1 MGINLSDVKDSGE
14 KVSLDSIP
22 SSNGLSLSDLQEDL
36 KPVINT
42 QHFIN
47 SDSFVNIQ
55 DCYVLDVESYALN
68 SKVRLIQLFS
78 VKDKVVRVWVHGK
91 INDKE
96 KIVEH
101 LKELGVSILFH
112 EYYVDEKTIE
122 LMKSFG
128 WGNSNNHDYNAEK
141 WMFDDFFKFIHDNPK
156 GILGHNVSHFDLGLL
171 CMSKQFFKIKSKVH
185 FFSYGVGSGINDR
198 RVVFSYVVGDD
209 KDGGGWC
216 NDYTKERYLVVD
228 TMLIAFTLNEKASLH
243 DLSIKSG
250 SKFPKRDLGDEGYKV
265 FENDVLEYDSVLYG
279 VYDVLSIPDVYNYL
293 KGIIEKPSKDFLKI
307 QSVQSQR
314 CVEHVWMKGSGSLAE
329 SFLSKILGCG
339 ININVP
345 DFLTKYFGGICRVY
359 NKNLVV
365 AEKLKPIKYL
375 DFTSYYPFSCRK
387 QGIFDIL
394 NGGFEYISQ
403 KPFRDYKDKY
413 DSMIFSSTFRIKAVN
428 KLRVMIEGEKHKS
441 KDKIGLGYFRSF
453 NKENRVQDLQHQL
466 MMGVLNRGETTILT
480 KTELEMTK
488 SFFPDSNFIIVEIID
503 ALIPSSFDKSEEF
516 IELFKVRKE
525 LKDLNNP
532 ANIGIKVLLNSCYGK
547 LAESKGHWFNL
558 ACASAITGYCRAVL
572 IKMLVYAKEIDVNVL
587 YCDTDG
593 MYLKGHPDKI
603 RKIQGYAEKFNE
615 HPSRFGE
622 LNLKEEDEDIQAFWG
637 IKRKAY
643 CKIIKKEGK
652 NVLICKGENGNSDVR
667 WRDVV
672 FRLWALTGGKSDV
685 DSINKSIEN
694 NDVSLEINLSEDND
708 ENLKRLGQ
716 KRDVI
721 KSQLKGLRKGLS
733 QKQKNWVGFF
743 EKVYPIIQSEDYGE
757 YLADEDETSIEYN
770 QYVKKLAAHFG
781 FDYNIKDSNMFL
793 HIFEKLKADYYDES
807 QLILLLS
814 KIGNVDLSFYLKGIS
829 DSEKSSNEEL
839 ESIRIKIRNVL
850 VDFESF
856 AKKIYD
862 DYKNKGIEDIFHVKS
877 KAKITRFYNVHV
889 KKSKTYSDGVYIKK
903 ILNEWEKK
911 TQRDTYCGLFF
922 SINRDYSFIEKESDE
937 LDWGLNYEGYFSQ
950 EDKIPVFSAKVYEDL
965 LLNEIRADTI
975 RLKCRSTISLNRL
988 PLEDRKRI
996 TINLMT
1002 LGHVGITNKVHDLNN
1017 FALIIR
1023 LRIPENLSVNDTIV
1037 LNKKNV
1043 NLIKGEFNKSKK
1055 EEEELHSVYSN
1066 ASLFITYI
1074 KQVEAVCRINKIRM
1088 FVPDRNIFNL
1098 YRFFSKLGSYLQ
1110 QLILFKMSESR
1121 IVEKRGE
1128 NKNRVVQGLKL
1139 DYFPRFTFISQCD
1152 IHQGIGIEHLERMH
1166 KAAFNSPFY
1175 VSSINKFIAYQ
1186 LLDYLHVIGYHKK
1199 ASADYKIKNQI
1210 MQDWERNVFEIEKG
1224 EEYRSEIK
1232 FKLKRNFFETL
1243 SYMFVL
1249 NSIRQEKF
1257 FDLVSMDKKRFSKKI
1272 CEFKFSSWIN
1282 GDMEFNEKKCCVLFN
1297 VFVYQVRELNM
1308 NEKPLELTPLLEGSW
1323 VLNTEVVTPPTNVI
1337 EEYEVRWC
1345 FEKDKI
1351 VNSDRAEEIHTEVIR
1366 DF

>member
-1 MGINLSDVKDSGE
+1 MGINLSDIKDSGE

-42 QHFIN
+42 QHYIS
-47 SDSFVNIQ
+47 SDDFFPIG

-68 SKVRLIQLFS
+68 SSVRLIQLYD
-78 VKDKVVRVWVHGK
+78 VKGKVVRVWVHGK

-101 LKELGVSILFH
+101 LNAFGVNVIFEECFKESMM
-112 EYYVDEKTIE
+112 IE
-122 LMKSFG
+122 
-128 WGNSNNHDYNAEK
+128 H
-141 WMFDDFFKFIHDNPK
+141 FFNFIHDNPK
-156 GILGHNVSHFDLGLL
+156 GIIGHNLSHFDFGLL
-171 CMSKQFFKIKSKVH
+171 SMLKQHYKVKSKVH

-198 RVVFSYVVGDD
+198 RVFFSYVIGDD
-209 KDGGGWC
+209 TDSNLWY
-216 NDYTKERYLVVD
+216 NDYKKERYLIVD
-228 TMLIAFTLNEKASLH
+228 TMLMAFTLNEKASLH

-250 SKFPKRDLGDEGYKV
+250 SKFPKRDLGDEGYKI
-265 FENDVLEYDSVLYG
+265 FENDILESDSILYG
-279 VYDVLSIPDVYNYL
+279 IYDCLSIPDVYNYL

-307 QSVQSQR
+307 HSVQSQR

-329 SFLSKILGCG
+329 SFLSKLFGCG
-339 ININVP
+339 IDVNVP
-345 DFLTKYFGGICRVY
+345 DFLSKYFGGICRVY
-359 NKNLVV
+359 NKGVVV
-365 AEKLKPIKYL
+365 ADEQRPIKYL
-375 DFTSYYPFSCRK
+375 DFTSFYPFSCRK

-394 NGGFEYISQ
+394 NGSFEHVFQ

-413 DSMIFSSTFRIKAVN
+413 DGMIFSSTLKIRARE
-428 KLRVMIEGEKHKS
+428 KLRVVIEGEKHKS
-441 KDKIGLGYFRSF
+441 KNKIGLGYFRSF
-453 NKENRVQDLQHQL
+453 NKEDRVQDLQHQL
-466 MMGVLNRGETTILT
+466 MVGILNRGETTILT

-488 SFFPDSNFIIVEIID
+488 SVFPDSNFDIIEIID
-503 ALIPSSFDKSEEF
+503 ALIPCSFDKSEEF
-516 IELFKVRKE
+516 IQLFKVRKE

-572 IKMLVYAKEIDVNVL
+572 IKMLVYAKEIDVNIL
-587 YCDTDG
+587 YTDTDG
-593 MYLKGHPDKI
+593 MYLKGHPEKI
-603 RKIQGYAEKFNE
+603 RKIQEYAERFNE

-622 LNLKEEDEDIQAFWG
+622 INLKEEDENIQAFWG

-643 CKIIKKEGK
+643 CKIIKKDGK
-652 NVLICKGENGNSDVR
+652 NFLICKGENGNSDIR

-685 DSINKSIEN
+685 DSIIKTIEN
-694 NDVSLEINLSEDND
+694 NSVSLEISLSENND

-716 KRDVI
+716 KRDNI

-733 QKQKNWVGFF
+733 SKQKNWVGFF
-743 EKVYPIIQSEDYGE
+743 EKIYPIIQSDDYGE

-770 QYVKKLAAHFG
+770 QYFKKLAAYFK

-793 HIFEKLKADYYDES
+793 QIFEKLKADYYDES
-807 QLILLLS
+807 QLGFLLS
-814 KIGNVDLSFYLKGIS
+814 KIGDVDLSFYLKGVD
-829 DSEKSSNEEL
+829 DSEKDANEEL
-839 ESIRIKIRNVL
+839 ESIRIKIRNIL

-862 DYKNKGIEDIFHVKS
+862 NYRNKGIEDIFPVKS
-877 KAKITRFYNVHV
+877 KAKITRFLNVHV
-889 KKSKTYSDGVYIKK
+889 KRSKTYSDGVYIGK
-903 ILNEWEKK
+903 IIRDWEKRTGK
-911 TQRDTYCGLFF
+911 DAYCGLFF
-922 SINRDYSFIEKESDE
+922 SINRDFTFVEKESDE
-937 LDWGLNYEGYFSQ
+937 LDWGLNYDGYISQ
-950 EDKIPVFSAKVYEDL
+950 DDKIPVFSAKVYEDL

-988 PLEDRKRI
+988 SLEDRKRI
-996 TINLMT
+996 TLNLMS
-1002 LGHVGITNKVHDLNN
+1002 LGHVGITNKIPDLNN
-1017 FALIIR
+1017 FALTIR
-1023 LRIPENLSVNDTIV
+1023 LHIPQELDVDKTII

-1043 NLIKGEFNKSKK
+1043 NRIQGEYNKDKDTPDR
-1055 EEEELHSVYSN
+1055 LYSVYAN
-1066 ASLFITYI
+1066 ASLFVTYI
-1074 KQVEAVCRINKIRM
+1074 KQVEASCRINKIRM
-1088 FVPDRNIFNL
+1088 FVPVRNIFNL

-1110 QLILFKMSESR
+1110 QLILFKMSENR
-1121 IVEKRGE
+1121 VIEKRGGD
-1128 NKNRVVQGLKL
+1128 KSRFVQGLKL

-1152 IHQGIGIEHLERMH
+1152 IHQKVNKEHVEKMH

-1175 VSSINKFIAYQ
+1175 TQTINQFIAYQ
-1186 LLDYLHVIGYHKK
+1186 LLDYLHLIGYHKK

-1210 MQDWERNVFEIEKG
+1210 MQGWERDVFEIEKE

-1243 SYMFVL
+1243 SYLFCL
-1249 NSIRQEKF
+1249 NAIKQEKF
-1257 FDLVSMDKKRFSKKI
+1257 FDLVSMDKQKFSRKI
-1272 CEFKFSSWIN
+1272 CDIRFASWIN
-1282 GDMEFNEKKCCVLFN
+1282 GSMEFNAVKCCVLFN
-1297 VFVYQVRELNM
+1297 VFVYQVMELSM
-1308 NEKPLELTPLLEGSW
+1308 NEKPMELTPILEGSW
-1323 VLNTEVVTPPTNVI
+1323 VLNTEVVARPTDI
-1337 EEYEVRWC
+1337 MEEYEVRWC